1 MKTKTL
7 LCLLLLCVSA
17 GAAALSIY
25 NVQYTVSRGVDNS
38 YPSAYTGKTVTVEGV
53 VCAAR
58 FKGEGFFLSEPLS
71 GAWRGIMVRTGDYDP
86 TPGTYLRLTARVA
99 EHFGMTCLQDISKY
113 TILDRNRPQPKPV
126 IVTTGQL
133 DDPQEAEAYE
143 GVYIRLVNV
152 SATGGKTRGGS
163 FTVNDGSGQCR
174 VLQGSFGSK
183 SQASPAV
190 GSLYSQIAGIVTFA
204 YGEYALNPIGASDI
218 QSQQPVS
225 TQNRSWGKIKSIYK

>member
-1 MKTKTL
+1 MKTKML

-25 NVQYTVSRGVDNS
+25 NVQYTISRGVDNS
-38 YPSAYTGKTVTVEGV
+38 YPSAYTGKTVTLEGV
-53 VCAAR
+53 VCATR

-71 GAWRGIMVRTGDYDP
+71 GAWRGIWVRTGDFEP

-113 TILDRNRPQPKPV
+113 TVLDKGRPLPNPV
-126 IVTTGQL
+126 LVTTGQL

-143 GVYIRLVNV
+143 GVYVRLVNV
-152 SATGGKTRGGS
+152 SASSAKTAKGS
-163 FTVNDGSGQCR
+163 FSVNDGSGQCR
-174 VLQGSFGSK
+174 VLQGSFGFPN
-183 SQASPAV
+183 QASAAV
-190 GSLYSQIAGIVTFA
+190 GSLYARIAGIVTFA
-204 YGEYALNPIGASDI
+204 YGEFTLNPIGASDI
-218 QSQQPVS
+218 QTQQPVS